1 MGNITSTSEID
12 FLTKIH
18 NEKYLRNRKENQVF
32 RHVSFVPL
40 SSKYPKR
47 KTR

>member
-18 NEKYLRNRKENQVF
+18 NEKYLR
-32 RHVSFVPL
+32 
-40 SSKYPKR
+40 KYDKY
-47 KTR
+47 KKIYNLVKQI